1 MAPQQLILSLV
12 LATMVFA
19 VALELKPDDFRRVAQ
34 SPKAVIAGLISQFIL
49 LPVGTKFLEKNPI
62 VWRVTARLA
71 AVEGAELVTVRVANI
86 GQVHRPHGVVPR
98 SRRVFDR
105 DAAIRNRRVVEF
117 THLLGRFALEADGAA
132 VGMGRR
138 LAVDRLADTKGVAFV
153 PVEEPGV
160 PGARLVPHRL
170 ARPKRAEHGVVETLG
185 PLDVV

>member
-1 MAPQQLILSLV
+1 
-12 LATMVFA
+12 MVFA

-34 SPKAVIAGLISQFIL
+34 SPKAVIAGLIPQFIL

-105 DAAIRNRRVVEF
+105 DAAIRNGRIVEF
-117 THLLGRFALEADGAA
+117 THLLGRFALEADGTA

-160 PGARLVPHRL
+160 PSVRLVAHRL
-170 ARPKRAEHGVVETLG
+170 ARPKRAEHGVVETL
-185 PLDVV
+185 